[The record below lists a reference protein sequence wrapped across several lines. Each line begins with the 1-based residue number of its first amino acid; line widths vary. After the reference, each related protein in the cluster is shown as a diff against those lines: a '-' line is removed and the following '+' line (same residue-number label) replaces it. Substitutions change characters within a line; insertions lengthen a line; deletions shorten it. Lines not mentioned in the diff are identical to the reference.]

1 MWTKESFGIYM
12 RTKGLINRY
21 NFISSISVDKVVL
34 ILRKSEYYVYGDS
47 ELILDYIKFKGST
60 LRLRNKHIS
69 YIVVEG
75 LDIVYEV
82 NFSDNMYKTYL
93 MRASMKKFMGRLSYN
108 LRQKNVESHD
118 VTIKEETV

>member
-1 MWTKESFGIYM
+1 M